1 MESLLQIIGVLIYM
15 GIIIFLIA
23 ALWKVYEKA
32 GKPGWTAIVPIY
44 NIVVLLEI
52 VGRPLWWILLMFIPI
67 ANIVVSVIVYHD
79 LSKAFGKDVGFTIGI
94 IFLPFIFIPILGFG
108 DAQYQNKVMDDSPE
122 LDQNI

>member
-1 MESLLQIIGVLIYM
+1 MESLLQIIGVLIYL

-108 DAQYQNKVMDDSPE
+108 DAQYQNKVVNDSPE